1 MKTRVSILGT
11 GRMGSALARAF
22 IKAGHAAT
30 VWNRSPDK
38 TEQLAALGASVAA
51 SVRYAVSA
59 SDIIVVN
66 VSDYEA
72 SASLLRDPKATEA
85 LAGKLIVE
93 LTSGTPRSAREAARW
108 AEAQGARTLDGAI
121 LATPD
126 IIGSAA
132 ATIIVSGA
140 SSAFETHRETLEVLG
155 TVRHVGEDP
164 GAAAVLESVGLSQL
178 WGGLF
183 AALHAVALAR
193 AEGVDPDLVAQQ
205 WKETGPVVDG
215 LVADLIARTQS
226 RRFTADQDTLSTV
239 AIHANALRHL
249 AEVTEMHQLDPGLI
263 ATYDAQFRRAIAA
276 GHLDD
281 DFAVMTK
288 FTQISNAGSSDAS
301 KAADERSPS
310 AHT

>member
-22 IKAGHAAT
+22 IKNGYPTT

-38 TEQLAALGASVAA
+38 TQPLAALGASVAA
-51 SVRYAVSA
+51 SVRDAVAA
-59 SDIIVVN
+59 SEIIVVN

-72 SASLLRDPKATEA
+72 SASLLRDPKAAEA
-85 LAGKLIVE
+85 LRGKLTVE
-93 LTSGTPRSAREAARW
+93 LTSGTPRSAREAALW
-108 AEAQGARTLDGAI
+108 AEAQGAVTLDGAI

-126 IIGSAA
+126 IIGSET

-140 SSAFETHRETLEVLG
+140 SSAFETHQATLNVLG

-164 GAAAVLESVGLSQL
+164 GVAAALESVGLSQL

-183 AALHAVALAR
+183 GALQAIALAQ
-193 AEGVDPDLVAQQ
+193 AEGVDLGLLARQ
-205 WKETGPVVDG
+205 WKETGSVVEG
-215 LVADLIARTQS
+215 LVADLIARTQG
-226 RRFTADQDTLSTV
+226 RRFAADQETLSTV
-239 AIHANALRHL
+239 AVHANALRHL
-249 AEVTEMHQLDPGLI
+249 VEVTEMHQLDPGLV

-281 DFAVMTK
+281 DFAAMTK
-288 FTQISNAGSSDAS
+288 FTQIANVAPSIAP
-301 KAADERSPS
+301 KAADGRRPS